1 MTGADLL
8 SYLCAGVAAF
18 GNALANVMQRKASL
32 EQPPDR
38 SFGPALLW
46 DLVRDSTW
54 LIGFSGL
61 IGSFILQA
69 VALGLGP
76 LSGVETIITLEVP
89 LTLLAASRV
98 FKQRLVSG
106 EWTGILLMTAGGIA
120 LVAILSPQ
128 PGNETDVNHLTY
140 VVAGGGTVATIVAL
154 VVASRHGRAMWR
166 TACLG
171 AAAGACFG
179 FTATMMKETIAEG
192 SAHGLPGVFTT
203 WQTYVAV
210 CSGIS
215 GLVLVQWALH
225 TGPLL
230 AAQPGFTLMDPLVS
244 ILWGVLVF
252 NEATRT
258 GWWLIPA
265 VLGAV
270 AVGRGVVIVAHSP
283 LLVQADAEAAAAR
296 RLHRNSGGSGGS
308 GGRGSG
314 GEFGGQDPL
323 AAANT

>member
-1 MTGADLL
+1 VTGPELL
-8 SYLCAGVAAF
+8 SYLCAGAAAF

-38 SFGPALLW
+38 PFGPALLW

-54 LIGFSGL
+54 LIGFAGL
-61 IGSFILQA
+61 IGSFALQA
-69 VALGLGP
+69 VALGIGP

-98 FKQRLVSG
+98 FKQPLVSG

-128 PGNETDVNHLTY
+128 PGNETDVSHFTY
-140 VVAGGGTVATIVAL
+140 LVAGGGTVATIVAL
-154 VVASRHGRAMWR
+154 LIASRRGGAMWR

-179 FTATMMKETIAEG
+179 FTATMMKETLAQG
-192 SAHGLPGVFTT
+192 SAKGLPGVLTS

-210 CSGIS
+210 FFGIS

-244 ILWGVLVF
+244 ILWGVLIF
-252 NEATRT
+252 NEVTRS
-258 GWWLIPA
+258 GWWLIGA
-265 VLGAV
+265 VLGAL
-270 AVGRGVVIVAHSP
+270 AIGRGVMIVARSP
-283 LLVQADAEAAAAR
+283 LLVQADEEAAR
-296 RLHRNSGGSGGS
+296 RLHHAARGQGSS
-308 GGRGSG
+308 
-314 GEFGGQDPL
+314 GEFGGPDSL
-323 AAANT
+323 ATTGA

>member
-1 MTGADLL
+1 VTGTDLL
-8 SYLCAGVAAF
+8 AYVLAGLAAF

-38 SFGPALLW
+38 PFGPALLW

-61 IGSFILQA
+61 IGSFALQA
-69 VALGLGP
+69 VALSIGP
-76 LSGVETIITLEVP
+76 LSGVETIIVLEVP

-98 FKQRLVSG
+98 FKQPLVSG
-106 EWTGILLMTAGGIA
+106 EWTGILLMTAGSFA

-128 PGNETDVNHLTY
+128 PGNETDVSHFIY
-140 VVAGGGTVATIVAL
+140 IVAGGSTVATIVAL
-154 VVASRHGRAMWR
+154 VMASRRGGAMWR

-171 AAAGACFG
+171 AAAGASFG
-179 FTATMMKETIAEG
+179 FTATMMKETLAQG
-192 SAHGLPGVFTT
+192 SANGLSAVFTT

-252 NEATRT
+252 DETTRS
-258 GWWLIPA
+258 GWWLVPA
-265 VLGAV
+265 VLGAL
-270 AVGRGVVIVAHSP
+270 AVWRGVVIVARSP
-283 LLVQADAEAAAAR
+283 LLVQADAEAAAR
-296 RLHRNSGGSGGS
+296 NLDHRSGS
-308 GGRGSG
+308 
-314 GEFGGQDPL
+314 DPL
-323 AAANT
+323 AAAGA

>member
-1 MTGADLL
+1 VTSALL
-8 SYLCAGVAAF
+8 SYVCAAIAAF
-18 GNALANVMQRKASL
+18 GNALANVMQRKSSL
-32 EQPPDR
+32 DQPPDR
-38 SFGPALLW
+38 PFGFALLW

-61 IGSFILQA
+61 LCSFVLQA
-69 VALGLGP
+69 VALGLGQ

-98 FKQRLVSG
+98 FKQPLGAG
-106 EWTGILLMTAGGIA
+106 EWRGVLLMTAGGIA

-128 PGNETDVNHLTY
+128 PGNETDVSSLTY
-140 VVAGGGTVATIVAL
+140 VAAGGGTVATILAL
-154 VVASRHGRAMWR
+154 LFASRRGGAIWS

-179 FTATMMKETIAEG
+179 FTATMMKETIAQA
-192 SAHGLPGVFTT
+192 SAHGFPAIFTT
-203 WQTYVAV
+203 WQTYIAV

-215 GLVLVQWALH
+215 GLVVVQWALH

-252 NEATRT
+252 NEDTRT
-258 GWWLIPA
+258 GWWLLPA
-265 VLGAV
+265 VLGALAV
-270 AVGRGVVIVAHSP
+270 ARGVVVVAHSP

-296 RLHRNSGGSGGS
+296 RLHNGG
-308 GGRGSG
+308 GGRGHGPGG
-314 GEFGGQDPL
+314 GEIGGPGSL
-323 AAANT
+323 AATGA